1 MPRAIA
7 SQSRPRFDRVLLL
20 SALTLWGSPS
30 SPRPSRTAVT
40 TPPSALG
47 HRVLTWTGC
56 RVHAHG
62 PVGRGDDGEPQER
75 QALSRSTLSNR
86 GRDCDAIAR
95 GIGGAPIQV
104 WSRWSPEVQ
113 HYLYT
118 AWCTA
123 LYYPQPVPPQG
134 SPEARR

>member
-1 MPRAIA
+1 MESLTMP
-7 SQSRPRFDRVLLL
+7 
-20 SALTLWGSPS
+20 LTEPLWAAATTGSPTS
-30 SPRPSRTAVT
+30 VR
-40 TPPSALG
+40 
-47 HRVLTWTGC
+47 
-56 RVHAHG
+56 
-62 PVGRGDDGEPQER
+62 
-75 QALSRSTLSNR
+75 ALSRSTLSNR

-134 SPEARR
+134 SPETPPIACVTPSH